1 MNSLQAG
8 NYCNNAG
15 KAQDC
20 PKGLRLRQDIC
31 AMSQFG
37 SEPVRDPGDL
47 GFDKPRLA
55 RLKRWMQRYADT
67 GRWPGGAVLIA
78 RHGELAFFDCAGHA
92 DVEAKRPWQRDLIAR
107 IYSMTKPVTAVALMM
122 LYEEARVHLDDPVE
136 TYLPEFKNRQLL
148 IPDATSLDQTVPVK
162 TKMTIR
168 HLLTH
173 TSGLSLF
180 TNPGILGEAYAK
192 EKLGLALAYGGLD
205 KMVCRIAELPL
216 EWEPGT
222 KWQYSTGLDVI
233 GRIVEVVSGMTLDKY
248 FATRIFEPLGMTDTG
263 FSVPGS
269 EISRFPPLYEA
280 MAGGMALH
288 EAPKVSEW
296 RQGKVDTFC
305 GGGGLVGTIDDY
317 WRFAE
322 MLRAGG
328 ELNGE
333 RILSPRTLRLAARNH
348 LPGDL
353 ASMATEVWAETQ
365 FDGVGFGLLG
375 SVVLD
380 PAKAQISAQVGDYGW
395 GGAAGTFFWVS
406 PVDDM
411 VVILFTQLLPS
422 SAIPVRKELR
432 ALVYGALTGA

>member
-1 MNSLQAG
+1 M
-8 NYCNNAG
+8 
-15 KAQDC
+15 AQFR
-20 PKGLRLRQDIC
+20 G
-31 AMSQFG
+31 
-37 SEPVRDPGDL
+37 EPVRDPASL
-47 GFDKPRLA
+47 GFDEARLA
-55 RLKRWMQRYADT
+55 RLKPWMQRYVDT
-67 GRWPGGAVLIA
+67 GRWPGGAVLVA
-78 RHGELAFFDCAGHA
+78 RHGELAFFDCVGHA
-92 DVEAKRPWQRDLIAR
+92 DVEAKQPWQRDLIAR

-136 TYLPEFKNRQLL
+136 AFLPEFKDRQLL
-148 IPDATSLDQTVPVK
+148 IPGATSLDQTVPVK
-162 TKMTIR
+162 TKMTIH

-173 TSGLSLF
+173 TAGLSLF
-180 TNPGILGEAYAK
+180 TNPRLLGEAYAK
-192 EKLGLALAYGGLD
+192 ETLGLALAYGGLD
-205 KMVCRIAELPL
+205 KMVRRIAELPL

-222 KWQYSTGLDVI
+222 RWQYSTGSDVI

-263 FSVPGS
+263 FSVPESGM
-269 EISRFPPLYEA
+269 SRFPPLYVA
-280 MAGGMALH
+280 RAGGMALH
-288 EAPKVSEW
+288 EAPEVSAW

-322 MLRAGG
+322 MLRGGG
-328 ELNGE
+328 ELGGE
-333 RILSPRTLRLAARNH
+333 RILSPHTLRLAARNH

-353 ASMATEVWAETQ
+353 ASLATDVWAETQ

-432 ALVYGALTGA
+432 ALVHGALTGA

>member
-1 MNSLQAG
+1 
-8 NYCNNAG
+8 
-15 KAQDC
+15 
-20 PKGLRLRQDIC
+20 
-31 AMSQFG
+31 MSQLG
-37 SEPVRDPGDL
+37 SEPVRDPSRL
-47 GFDKPRLA
+47 GFDKARLA
-55 RLKRWMQRYADT
+55 RLKLWMQRYCDT
-67 GRWPGGAVLIA
+67 GRWPGGAVLVA
-78 RHGELAFFDCAGHA
+78 RHGELAYFDCAGYA
-92 DVEAKRPWQRDLIAR
+92 DVATKQPWRRDLIAR
-107 IYSMTKPVTAVALMM
+107 IYSMTKPVTAVALLM

-136 TYLPEFKNRQLL
+136 AYLPEFKDRQLL
-148 IPDATSLDQTVPVK
+148 IPGATSLDQTVPVK
-162 TKMTIR
+162 TRMTIH

-180 TNPGILGEAYAK
+180 SNPRLLGEAYAR
-192 EKLGLALAYGGLD
+192 ETLGLAMGYGGLD
-205 KMVCRIAELPL
+205 KMVRRIAELPL

-222 KWQYSTGLDVI
+222 RWQYSTGLDVI
-233 GRIVEVVSGMTLDKY
+233 GRIVEVVSGMTLDRF

-263 FSVPGS
+263 FSIPDS
-269 EISRFPPLYEA
+269 NISRFPPMYKVTP
-280 MAGGMALH
+280 GGMALN
-288 EAPKVSEW
+288 EAPEASAW
-296 RQGKVDTFC
+296 RHGRVDTFC

-322 MLRAGG
+322 MLRGG
-328 ELNGE
+328 GALGGA
-333 RILSPRTLRLAARNH
+333 RLLSPRTLELAASNH

-353 ASMATEVWAETQ
+353 ASMAAEVWSETQ

-380 PAKAQISAQVGDYGW
+380 PAKAKISAQVGDYGW

-432 ALVYGALTGA
+432 ALVHAALTGA

>member
-1 MNSLQAG
+1 
-8 NYCNNAG
+8 
-15 KAQDC
+15 
-20 PKGLRLRQDIC
+20 
-31 AMSQFG
+31 MSQFG
-37 SEPVRDPGDL
+37 SEPVHDPADL
-47 GFDKPRLA
+47 GFDKARLA
-55 RLKRWMQRYADT
+55 RLKRWMQRYTDT

-78 RHGELAFFDCAGHA
+78 RHGKLAYFDSAGYA
-92 DVEAKRPWQRDLIAR
+92 DIEAKRPWRRDLIAR
-107 IYSMTKPVTAVALMM
+107 IWSMTKPVTAVALLM
-122 LYEEARVHLDDPVE
+122 LYEEARLHLDDPVE
-136 TYLPEFKNRQLL
+136 AYLPEFKDMQLL
-148 IPDATSLDQTVPVK
+148 IPGATSLDQTVPVK
-162 TKMTIR
+162 TKMTI
-168 HLLTH
+168 HQLLTH

-180 TNPGILGEAYAK
+180 TGPGLLGEAYAK
-192 EKLGLALAYGGLD
+192 EALGLAKDYGGLD
-205 KMVCRIAELPL
+205 KMVRRIAELPL

-222 KWQYSTGLDVI
+222 RWQYSAGSDVI
-233 GRIVEVVSGMTLDKY
+233 GRIVEVVSGMPLDRY

-263 FSVPGS
+263 FSVPDSG
-269 EISRFPPLYEA
+269 ISRFPPQYEVT
-280 MAGGMALH
+280 AGGMALN
-288 EAPKVSEW
+288 EAPEVSAW

-328 ELNGE
+328 ELNGA
-333 RILSPRTLRLAARNH
+333 RILSSRTLRLAACNH

-353 ASMATEVWAETQ
+353 AALATEVWAETQ

-406 PVDDM
+406 PADDM
-411 VVILFTQLLPS
+411 VVVLFTQLLPS

-432 ALVYGALTGA
+432 ALVHGALTGA

>member
-1 MNSLQAG
+1 
-8 NYCNNAG
+8 
-15 KAQDC
+15 
-20 PKGLRLRQDIC
+20 
-31 AMSQFG
+31 MSQFD
-37 SEPVRDPGDL
+37 SEPVRDPAGL
-47 GFDKPRLA
+47 GFDKGRLV
-55 RLKRWMQRYADT
+55 RLKQWMQRYVDT
-67 GRWPGGAVLIA
+67 GRWPGGAVLVA
-78 RHGELAFFDCAGHA
+78 RHGELAFFDCAGYA

-136 TYLPEFKNRQLL
+136 AYLPEFKNAQLL
-148 IPDATSLDQTVPVK
+148 IPGATSLDQTVPVK
-162 TKMTIR
+162 TKITIH

-180 TNPGILGEAYAK
+180 TNPGLLGEAYAK

-205 KMVCRIAELPL
+205 KMVRRIAELPL
-216 EWEPGT
+216 EWEPGR
-222 KWQYSTGLDVI
+222 KWQYSTGSDVI

-263 FSVPGS
+263 FSVPES

-280 MAGGMALH
+280 TVGGMALH
-288 EAPKVSEW
+288 EAPEVSAW
-296 RQGKVDTFC
+296 RQGRVDTFC

-328 ELNGE
+328 VLNGE
-333 RILSPRTLRLAARNH
+333 RILSPRTLSLAARNH

-411 VVILFTQLLPS
+411 VVVLFTQLLPS

-432 ALVYGALTGA
+432 ALVHGALTGA

>member
-1 MNSLQAG
+1 
-8 NYCNNAG
+8 
-15 KAQDC
+15 
-20 PKGLRLRQDIC
+20 
-31 AMSQFG
+31 MSQFG
-37 SEPVRDPGDL
+37 SEPVRDPAHL
-47 GFDKPRLA
+47 GFDKGRLA
-55 RLKRWMQRYADT
+55 RLKQWMQRYVDT
-67 GRWPGGAVLIA
+67 GRWPGGAVLVA
-78 RHGELAFFDCAGHA
+78 RHGELAFFDCAGYA

-136 TYLPEFKNRQLL
+136 GYLPEFKNAQLL
-148 IPDATSLDQTVPVK
+148 IPGATSLDQTVPVK
-162 TKMTIR
+162 TKMTIH

-180 TNPGILGEAYAK
+180 TNPRLLGEAYAK
-192 EKLGLALAYGGLD
+192 ERLGLALAYGGLD
-205 KMVCRIAELPL
+205 KMVQRIAELPL

-222 KWQYSTGLDVI
+222 KWQYSTGSDVI
-233 GRIVEVVSGMTLDKY
+233 GRIVEVVSGMTLDRY

-263 FSVPGS
+263 FSVPES

-280 MAGGMALH
+280 TVGGMALH
-288 EAPKVSEW
+288 EAPGVSDW

-317 WRFAE
+317 WGFAE

-328 ELNGE
+328 VLNGE
-333 RILSPRTLRLAARNH
+333 RILSPRTLSLAACNH

-406 PVDDM
+406 PVEDM
-411 VVILFTQLLPS
+411 VVVLFTQLLPS

-432 ALVYGALTGA
+432 ALVHGALTGA

>member
-1 MNSLQAG
+1 
-8 NYCNNAG
+8 
-15 KAQDC
+15 
-20 PKGLRLRQDIC
+20 
-31 AMSQFG
+31 MSQFG
-37 SEPVRDPGDL
+37 SEPVHDPARL
-47 GFDKPRLA
+47 GFDKTRLA
-55 RLKRWMQRYADT
+55 RLKPWMQRYTDT
-67 GRWPGGAVLIA
+67 GRWPGGAVLVA

-92 DVEAKRPWQRDLIAR
+92 DVEAKRPWSRDLIAR
-107 IYSMTKPVTAVALMM
+107 IYSMTKPVTSVALMM
-122 LYEEARVHLDDPVE
+122 LHEEARLHLDDPVE
-136 TYLPEFKNRQLL
+136 AFLPEFKNMQLL
-148 IPDATSLDQTVPVK
+148 IPGATSLDQTVPVK
-162 TKMTIR
+162 TKMTIH

-180 TNPGILGEAYAK
+180 TNPRLLGEAYAR
-192 EKLGLALAYGGLD
+192 ETLGLAMAYGGLD
-205 KMVCRIAELPL
+205 KMVRRIAELPL

-222 KWQYSTGLDVI
+222 RWQYSAGSDVI

-248 FATRIFEPLGMTDTG
+248 FATRIFEPLGMTNTG
-263 FSVPGS
+263 FSVPDSG
-269 EISRFPPLYEA
+269 ISRFPPMYEA
-280 MAGGMALH
+280 TPAGMALN
-288 EAPKVSEW
+288 EAPEVSAW

-317 WRFAE
+317 WRLAE
-322 MLRAGG
+322 MLRGGG

-333 RILSPRTLRLAARNH
+333 RLLSPRTLQLAACNH

-353 ASMATEVWAETQ
+353 AAMATEVWAETQ

-406 PVDDM
+406 PIDDM

-432 ALVYGALTGA
+432 ALVHGALTGV

>member
-1 MNSLQAG
+1 
-8 NYCNNAG
+8 
-15 KAQDC
+15 
-20 PKGLRLRQDIC
+20 
-31 AMSQFG
+31 MSQFS
-37 SEPVRDPGDL
+37 SEPIRVPADL
-47 GFDKPRLA
+47 GFDKARLA

-107 IYSMTKPVTAVALMM
+107 IYSMTKPVTAVALLM
-122 LYEEARVHLDDPVE
+122 LYEEARLHLDDPVE
-136 TYLPEFKNRQLL
+136 AYLPEFKNRRLL
-148 IPDATSLDQTVPVK
+148 IPGATSLDQTVPIK
-162 TKMTIR
+162 TRITIH

-180 TNPGILGEAYAK
+180 TNPGLLGEAYAK
-192 EKLGLALAYGGLD
+192 EKLGLALTYGGLD
-205 KMVCRIAELPL
+205 KMVRRIAELPL

-222 KWQYSTGLDVI
+222 KWQYSTGSDVI

-248 FATRIFEPLGMTDTG
+248 FATRIFEPLGMADTG
-263 FSVPGS
+263 FSVPES

-280 MAGGMALH
+280 TAGGMALH
-288 EAPKVSEW
+288 EAPEVSEW

-317 WRFAE
+317 WRFTE

-406 PVDDM
+406 PVDDL

-432 ALVYGALTGA
+432 ALVHGALTGA

>member
-1 MNSLQAG
+1 M
-8 NYCNNAG
+8 
-15 KAQDC
+15 
-20 PKGLRLRQDIC
+20 RQF
-31 AMSQFG
+31 S
-37 SEPVRDPGDL
+37 SEPVLDSKDL
-47 GFDKPRLA
+47 GFDKARLA
-55 RLKRWMQRYADT
+55 RLKQWMQRYADT

-78 RHGELAFFDCAGHA
+78 RHGKLAFFDCAGHV

-107 IYSMTKPVTAVALMM
+107 IYSMTKPVTAVALLI
-122 LYEEARVHLDDPVE
+122 LYEEARIHLDDPVE
-136 TYLPEFKNRQLL
+136 AYLPEFKDMQLL
-148 IPDATSLDQTVPVK
+148 IPAATSLDQTVPVK
-162 TKMTIR
+162 TKMTIH

-205 KMVCRIAELPL
+205 KMVRRIAELPL

-248 FATRIFEPLGMTDTG
+248 FATRIFEPLGMEDTG
-263 FSVPGS
+263 FYVPESG
-269 EISRFPPLYEA
+269 IGRFPPLYEA
-280 MAGGMALH
+280 TAGGMALH
-288 EAPKVSEW
+288 EAPEVSAW
-296 RQGKVDTFC
+296 GQGKVDTFC

-328 ELNGE
+328 EFDGE
-333 RILSPRTLRLAARNH
+333 RILSPRTLKLAACNH

-353 ASMATEVWAETQ
+353 ASLAAEVWAETQ

-432 ALVYGALTGA
+432 ALVHGALTGA

>member
-1 MNSLQAG
+1 
-8 NYCNNAG
+8 
-15 KAQDC
+15 
-20 PKGLRLRQDIC
+20 
-31 AMSQFG
+31 MSRFG
-37 SEPVRDPGDL
+37 SDPVRDPASL
-47 GFDKPRLA
+47 GFDKARLA
-55 RLKRWMQRYADT
+55 RLKPWMQRYTDS
-67 GRWPGGAVLIA
+67 GRWPGGAVLVA
-78 RHGELAFFDCAGHA
+78 RHGELAYFDCVGHA
-92 DVEAKRPWQRDLIAR
+92 DVETKRPWSRDLIAR

-136 TYLPEFKNRQLL
+136 AYLPEFKDRQLL
-148 IPDATSLDQTVPVK
+148 IPGATSLDQTVPVK

-180 TNPGILGEAYAK
+180 TNPRLLGEAYAK
-192 EKLGLALAYGGLD
+192 ETLGLAMTYGGLD
-205 KMVCRIAELPL
+205 KMVRRIAELPL

-222 KWQYSTGLDVI
+222 RWQYSVGSDVI

-248 FATRIFEPLGMTDTG
+248 FAQRIFEPLGMTDTG
-263 FSVPGS
+263 FSILDSGM
-269 EISRFPPLYEA
+269 SRFPALYLSTP
-280 MAGGMALH
+280 GGMTLH
-288 EAPKVSEW
+288 EASHASAW
-296 RQGKVDTFC
+296 RHGKVDTFC

-322 MLRAGG
+322 MLRGGG

-333 RILSPRTLRLAARNH
+333 RILSPSTLRLAAGNH

-353 ASMATEVWAETQ
+353 AAMATEVWAETQ
-365 FDGVGFGLLG
+365 FEGVGFGLLG

-432 ALVYGALTGA
+432 ALVHAAMTGA

>member
-1 MNSLQAG
+1 ML
-8 NYCNNAG
+8 
-15 KAQDC
+15 D
-20 PKGLRLRQDIC
+20 
-31 AMSQFG
+31 FG
-37 SEPVRDPGDL
+37 GEAVRDPARL
-47 GFDKPRLA
+47 GFDTARLA
-55 RLKRWMQRYADT
+55 RLKPWMQRYADA

-78 RHGELAFFDCAGHA
+78 RHGELAYFDCAGQA
-92 DVEAKRPWQRDLIAR
+92 DIEAKRPWQRDLIAR

-136 TYLPEFKNRQLL
+136 AYLPEFKNQQLL
-148 IPDATSLDQTVPVK
+148 IPGATSLGQTEPVK
-162 TKMTIR
+162 TKITIH

-180 TNPGILGEAYAK
+180 TNPRLLGEAYAK
-192 EKLGLALAYGGLD
+192 EKLGLAFAYGGLD
-205 KMVCRIAELPL
+205 KMVKRIAELPL
-216 EWEPGT
+216 EWAPGI

-233 GRIVEVVSGMTLDKY
+233 GRIVEVVSGMPLDTY
-248 FATRIFEPLGMTDTG
+248 FAKQIFEPLGMTDTG
-263 FSVPGS
+263 FSVPESGL
-269 EISRFPPLYEA
+269 SRLTALYQATPSGLTLNETP
-280 MAGGMALH
+280 
-288 EAPKVSEW
+288 EVSIW

-322 MLRAGG
+322 MLRGGG

-333 RILSPRTLRLAARNH
+333 RILSPRTLRLAACNH
-348 LPGDL
+348 LPGDI
-353 ASMATEVWAETQ
+353 ASMGPDTWAETS
-365 FDGVGFGLLG
+365 FEGVGFGLLG
-375 SVVLD
+375 SVILD
-380 PAKAQISAQVGDYGW
+380 PAKAQASAQVGDYGW

-432 ALVYGALTGA
+432 ALVHGALTGA